1 MAKSCN
7 IFQYENQYI
16 NLFLNFPRSPIFHS
30 SVFST
35 LPIFHILYYPS
46 SSFSALSIFHTPR
59 FPYSLFPHS
68 YFPRFHFP
76 HSLFSTLHIFFTLL
90 IFHTLKFQ
98 ICFLSTLSCLPV
110 RRAKLFM
117 WRKVVPPAW
126 VNLSTEVRQLVHPSS
141 GCLAPRDNFRS
152 FI

>member
-76 HSLFSTLHIFFTLL
+76 HFTFFSHSSFSTLSNFKFVFSQLCLVSRLGEPNCLCEEKLSPLPGLTYLPRWDNSSTRVVSPLETTLGHSYKRL
-90 IFHTLKFQ
+90 FKF
-98 ICFLSTLSCLPV
+98 
-110 RRAKLFM
+110 
-117 WRKVVPPAW
+117 
-126 VNLSTEVRQLVHPSS
+126 
-141 GCLAPRDNFRS
+141 
-152 FI
+152 